1 MTFSILAF
9 DEKSGGFAAASATG
23 NLCVGGWVLRG
34 NIDSGLVASQGT
46 SPSTFWRDEALR
58 AMRMGADA
66 ATALAQVV
74 EPDTGKGFRQLLTLD
89 REGRTAG
96 HTGDRSLPYA
106 GHECAPNLV
115 VGGNML
121 AKHEVV
127 DAMSATFM
135 ATDAS
140 LGERLLAA
148 LGAARAAGGD
158 YRGLMSASLLCL
170 TPERPPLD
178 LRIDSSDDP
187 LGDLRRLYDQCNSSP
202 YKDWLDEVPVAED
215 RHRAPDLEKLESAKT
230 G

>member
-9 DEKSGGFAAASATG
+9 DEKTGGFAAASATG

-46 SPSTFWRDEALR
+46 APSTFWRDESLR

-66 ATALAQVV
+66 ASALAQVV
-74 EPDTGKGFRQLLTLD
+74 DEDTGKGFRQLLTLD
-89 REGRTAG
+89 RTGQTAG
-96 HTGDRSLPYA
+96 HTGEQSLPYA
-106 GHECAPNLV
+106 GHVCAPNLV

-121 AKHEVV
+121 ASREVV

-135 ATDAS
+135 STEDT

-148 LGAARAAGGD
+148 LMAAKGAGGD

-178 LRIDSSDDP
+178 LRIDSSEDP
-187 LGDLRRLYDQCNSSP
+187 LGDLRKLYDKCNSSP

-215 RHRAPDLEKLESAKT
+215 RHRAPDTKLLQDSKT

>member
-66 ATALAQVV
+66 ASALAQVV

-96 HTGDRSLPYA
+96 HTGDQSLAATNAQSGRGRQYA
-106 GHECAPNLV
+106 GLRD
-115 VGGNML
+115 
-121 AKHEVV
+121 VV

-135 ATDAS
+135 LPTIARRA
-140 LGERLLAA
+140 
-148 LGAARAAGGD
+148 AARGARGSPGG
-158 YRGLMSASLLCL
+158 
-170 TPERPPLD
+170 
-178 LRIDSSDDP
+178 
-187 LGDLRRLYDQCNSSP
+187 RR
-202 YKDWLDEVPVAED
+202 
-215 RHRAPDLEKLESAKT
+215 
-230 G
+230 

>member
-9 DEKSGGFAAASATG
+9 DEKTGGFAAASATG

-66 ATALAQVV
+66 ASALGQVV
-74 EPDTGKGFRQLLTLD
+74 DDDTGKGFRQLLTLD
-89 REGRTAG
+89 RLGQTAG
-96 HTGDRSLPYA
+96 HTGDQSLPYA
-106 GHECAPNLV
+106 GHDCAPNLV

-121 AKHEVV
+121 ASRDVV
-127 DAMSATFM
+127 EAMSASFRT
-135 ATDAS
+135 TVDT

-148 LGAARAAGGD
+148 LEAAKAAGGD

-178 LRIDSSDDP
+178 LRIDSSSDP
-187 LGDLRRLYDQCNSSP
+187 LGDLRKLYDQCNSSP

-215 RHRAPDLEKLESAKT
+215 RHRSPSLEPLSSSQT

>member
-9 DEKSGGFAAASATG
+9 DEKTGGFAAASATG

-46 SPSTFWRDEALR
+46 APSTFWRDESLR

-66 ATALAQVV
+66 ASALAQVV
-74 EPDTGKGFRQLLTLD
+74 DDDTGKDFRQLLTLD
-89 REGRTAG
+89 CKGRTAG
-96 HTGDRSLPYA
+96 HTGHQSLPYA
-106 GHECAPNLV
+106 GHVCAPNLV

-121 AKHEVV
+121 ASREVV
-127 DAMSATFM
+127 DAMSTTFM
-135 ATDAS
+135 STDDT

-148 LGAARAAGGD
+148 LEAAKAAGGD
-158 YRGLMSASLLCL
+158 YRGLMSASLLYL

-178 LRIDSSDDP
+178 LRIDSSDNP
-187 LGDLRRLYDQCNSSP
+187 LGDLRKLYDKCNSSP

-215 RHRAPDLEKLESAKT
+215 RHRAPSMERLQGSNT

>member
-1 MTFSILAF
+1 MTFSLLAF
-9 DEKSGGFAAASATG
+9 DQKTGGYAAASATG

-66 ATALAQVV
+66 TTALSQVV
-74 EPDTGKGFRQLLTLD
+74 DDDTGKGFRQLLTLD

-96 HTGDRSLPYA
+96 HTGDQSLPYA
-106 GHECAPNLV
+106 GHVCTPNLV

-121 AKHEVV
+121 ASREVV
-127 DAMSATFM
+127 DAMSATFL
-135 ATDAS
+135 AS
-140 LGERLLAA
+140 EDPLGERLLAA
-148 LGAARAAGGD
+148 LEAAKDAGGD
-158 YRGLMSASLLCL
+158 YRGLMSASMLCL

-178 LRIDSSDDP
+178 LRIDSSDNP
-187 LGDLRRLYDQCNSSP
+187 LGDLRRLYDLCNSSP

-215 RHRAPDLEKLESAKT
+215 RHRAPDVDQLQGSQT